1 MKNIK
6 DYILEA
12 QDKDFTRNEINEIK
26 KDMNAKDG
34 FFIQFMHDK
43 VDHFNHDEINDYLY
57 NQCLDDD
64 RCTAEFA
71 AYISE
76 VIQRQNFSLDQVLNF
91 IYKNK
96 LI

>member
-1 MKNIK
+1 MKDIVQFLN
-6 DYILEA
+6 ES

-26 KDMNAKDG
+26 KDMKAKDG

-43 VDHFNHDEINDYLY
+43 VDHINHDEIDDYLY
-57 NQCLDDD
+57 NQCLNDD

-76 VIQRQNFSLDQVLNF
+76 IIQRQNFSLEQVMNF
-91 IYKNK
+91 IDKNE

>member
-1 MKNIK
+1 MKDIVQFLN
-6 DYILEA
+6 ES

-26 KDMNAKDG
+26 KDMKAKDG

-43 VDHFNHDEINDYLY
+43 VDHFNHDEIDDYLY
-57 NQCLDDD
+57 NQCLNDD

-76 VIQRQNFSLDQVLNF
+76 IIHRQNFSLEQVMNF
-91 IYKNK
+91 IDKNE